1 MNDRLQKQIDFIV
14 KIDEEKNILRQ
25 TMAEEKMMLNMHGIW
40 QSWHICCR
48 NMLTRKS
55 TSAES

>member
-25 TMAEEKMMLNMHGIW
+25 TQK
-40 QSWHICCR
+40 
-48 NMLTRKS
+48 RK
-55 TSAES
+55 